1 MASMTEV
8 PPIVDN
14 ESMNRFEVTVDGH
27 RAELV
32 YERDADFLV
41 LVHTGVPDE
50 LEGRGVGG
58 ALVAAAVDDAVR
70 RDLTVVPECEFAR
83 GWLERHPEVADR
95 ARIEWSDRSAP

>member
-1 MASMTEV
+1 MTSMTDV

-14 ESMNRFEVTVDGH
+14 ESTHRFEVTIDGH

-32 YERDADFLV
+32 YERDADHFN

-58 ALVAAAVDDAVR
+58 GLVTAAIDHAVQ
-70 RDLTVVPECEFAR
+70 RDLTVVPTCDFAR
-83 GWLERHPEVADR
+83 GWLKRHPEVAAR
-95 ARIEWSDRSAP
+95 ARIEWPAA